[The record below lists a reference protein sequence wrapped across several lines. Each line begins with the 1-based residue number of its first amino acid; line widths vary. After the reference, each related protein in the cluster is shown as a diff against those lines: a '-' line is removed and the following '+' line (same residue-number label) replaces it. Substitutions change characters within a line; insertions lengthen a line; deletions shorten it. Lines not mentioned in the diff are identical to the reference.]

1 VYIEVP
7 QGMKNYYRS
16 SFMEERLGNTGLDT
30 EVGEMQI
37 YGKTFIK
44 YILDRR
50 KIPGKQPLEICRR
63 RTLIAFRG
71 STALRELGP
80 I

>member
-1 VYIEVP
+1 
-7 QGMKNYYRS
+7 
-16 SFMEERLGNTGLDT
+16 MEEGLGNTGLGT

-44 YILDRR
+44 NILDRR

-63 RTLIAFRG
+63 RTLIAFHG
-71 STALRELGP
+71 STALREPGP
-80 I
+80 T